1 MKHIIAI
8 PRHYLLYIALT
19 LLFRIVSQRKKYVIV
34 RVKFFVQCSS
44 RGRRRAAA
52 GAGGG
57 RAMATYAT
65 RSLQPTQTDIDVSNF
80 EVFAGKQR
88 WHRPLSLQIP
98 KGFRGVSLLALLL

>member
-1 MKHIIAI
+1 M
-8 PRHYLLYIALT
+8 
-19 LLFRIVSQRKKYVIV
+19 
-34 RVKFFVQCSS
+34 
-44 RGRRRAAA
+44 A

-98 KGFRGVSLLALLL
+98 KGFRGVSILALLLQKSINHKYISDFLHKRSELLSKSWRQ